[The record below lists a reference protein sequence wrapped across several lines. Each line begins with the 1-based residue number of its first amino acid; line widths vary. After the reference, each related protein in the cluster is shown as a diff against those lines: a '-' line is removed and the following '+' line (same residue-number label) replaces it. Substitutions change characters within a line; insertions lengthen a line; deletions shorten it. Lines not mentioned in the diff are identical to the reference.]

1 MGVGVARVPWCSPRK
16 IHGAIAVAGWPPG
29 GQRMPRFVPLL
40 RYLKCS
46 LMRREVFA
54 KRDLHRGECVNSVR
68 QPIEV
73 VDQHPDGA
81 IQVRR

>member
-1 MGVGVARVPWCSPRK
+1 
-16 IHGAIAVAGWPPG
+16 
-29 GQRMPRFVPLL
+29 MPRFVPLL